1 MGNPKES
8 MKDKVAR
15 LEAEARKDVKDLQE
29 SAQAMM
35 NLRDALRKQE
45 EKTAAEVWA
54 RKGLIPCINA
64 VTISLRAVT
73 EEMEGRDKPGIP
85 GSFVVAMCDY
95 LDMLV
100 EEE

>member
-1 MGNPKES
+1 MGKPKES

-15 LEAEARKDVKDLQE
+15 LEAEARKDVKALEESARTVMAFQE
-29 SAQAMM
+29 S
-35 NLRDALRKQE
+35 LKKQG
-45 EKTAAEVWA
+45 EKLDAEVWA
-54 RKGLIPCINA
+54 RKGMAPCVQA
-64 VTISLRAVT
+64 VTVSLRAVT

-85 GSFVVAMCDY
+85 GSFVIAMCDY

>member
-15 LEAEARKDVKDLQE
+15 LEAEAVRAKKDLE
-29 SAQAMM
+29 EMARTTTEIKNSMV
-35 NLRDALRKQE
+35 KQG
-45 EKTAAEVWA
+45 EKLAAEYWA
-54 RKGLIPCINA
+54 RKGMIPCVKA

-73 EEMEGRDKPGIP
+73 DEMEGKCKPGIP
-85 GSFVVAMCDY
+85 GSFVVALCDY

-100 EEE
+100 EED

>member
-15 LEAEARKDVKDLQE
+15 LEAEARKDVKSLEESARTVMAFQE
-29 SAQAMM
+29 SM
-35 NLRDALRKQE
+35 RKQE
-45 EKTAAEVWA
+45 DKLAAEVWQ

-64 VTISLRAVT
+64 VTISLRAVV
-73 EEMEGRDKPGIP
+73 EEMEGRGKPGIP
-85 GSFVVAMCDY
+85 GTFVVALCDY

-100 EEE
+100 EEA